1 MKLIILL
8 NIFLFPLSVFCQ
20 TKKNQN
26 DIIIY
31 QTLVKDIRYK
41 NEKHFVIQK
50 QSSSYDLRAIKGAD
64 VFGDTLYMY
73 EVENYSKKK
82 LDTFWRRLSIDTSWR
97 QDILNIS
104 ELDSSETNLPEIEK
118 YQPIYISRD
127 SLNSIFDPDK
137 NGGWS
142 SFHKLFPKAKGLL
155 VFSKIAYSKNN
166 ERAIVYLSRTGGYT
180 SGEGLIYF
188 LSNENGIWKIVHKEG
203 IWIS

>member
-1 MKLIILL
+1 MKSIFIFIILI
-8 NIFLFPLSVFCQ
+8 NSFSIFCQ
-20 TKKNQN
+20 IKKMENEKL
-26 DIIIY
+26 IY
-31 QTLVKDIRYK
+31 QTLIDDIRYK
-41 NEKHFVIQK
+41 KEKNFVIQRET
-50 QSSSYDLRAIKGAD
+50 SSYYLQTIKGAD
-64 VFGDTLYMY
+64 IFRDTLYMY
-73 EVENYSKKK
+73 EVETYSKKK
-82 LDTFWRRLSIDTSWR
+82 LDTFWRRLLIDTSWR

-118 YQPIYISRD
+118 YSPIYISSD

-166 ERAIVYLSRTGGYT
+166 KRAIVYLSRTGGYT

-203 IWIS
+203 MWVS